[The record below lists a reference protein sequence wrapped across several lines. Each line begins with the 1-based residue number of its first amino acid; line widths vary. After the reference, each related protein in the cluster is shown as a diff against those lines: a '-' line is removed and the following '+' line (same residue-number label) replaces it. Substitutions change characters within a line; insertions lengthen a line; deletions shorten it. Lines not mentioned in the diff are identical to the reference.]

1 MRAASL
7 EFLRSLE
14 GRELGP
20 SQPVVV
26 SQERID
32 AFAECTLDRQW
43 IHVDR
48 ERAMRESPF
57 GAPIAHGYYT
67 LSRIAALFFECLEV
81 TGFPAVIN
89 YGLNKVRFPAPLKE
103 GASYRLAPEILS
115 VTEVKGGVE
124 VVFKNTV
131 EIQGSDRPAC
141 VAECVFRF
149 LNG

>member
-1 MRAASL
+1 CTDPRTNAIYTPSL
-7 EFLRSLE
+7 H
-14 GRELGP
+14 
-20 SQPVVV
+20 
-26 SQERID
+26 D
-32 AFAECTLDRQW
+32 AFR
-43 IHVDR
+43 
-48 ERAMRESPF
+48 SPF

-124 VVFKNTV
+124 VAFKNTV